1 MVEDVNDG
9 PDVVR
14 ARERLEEV
22 RATTGEHKVIVA
34 ETKQLTAA
42 LYRVERRDHFTEKIR
57 AIIQGT

>member
-22 RATTGEHKVIVA
+22 RATTDEHKVVVA
-34 ETKQLTAA
+34 ETKRLAA
-42 LYRVERRDHFTEKIR
+42 TLYRVERRDHFAEKVR